1 MPVVDLHVIEGYN
14 SDEKRRLGESI
25 TDAIRFV
32 IPAPS
37 ELVTV
42 MIHDLPRENYY
53 RGRTTRTPAPAK
65 ADPREVVQEYL
76 GAMEARDLA
85 KAQSYLGEGF
95 KMYFPGTAAMTSLQ
109 DLIDWAKPRYNFV
122 TKTYDGFDAL
132 QSSEDAAVVYCR
144 GTLSGEWPNGTAFKD
159 IRFIDRFEIVNGK
172 LIRQDVWNDIAETN
186 AST

>member
-1 MPVVDLHVIEGYN
+1 
-14 SDEKRRLGESI
+14 
-25 TDAIRFV
+25 
-32 IPAPS
+32 
-37 ELVTV
+37 
-42 MIHDLPRENYY
+42 
-53 RGRTTRTPAPAK
+53 
-65 ADPREVVQEYL
+65 
-76 GAMEARDLA
+76 LA

-132 QSSEDAAVVYCR
+132 QSPEDAAIVYCR

-172 LIRQDVWNDIAETN
+172 LRRQDVWNDISETKAN
-186 AST
+186 T